1 MVKRVYEQAQAIAR
15 RIQMERLI
23 IDIALIIV
31 ALGLGYWIGF
41 KACFEFLML
50 EVEEREKA
58 GGANEEE

>member
-1 MVKRVYEQAQAIAR
+1 
-15 RIQMERLI
+15 MERLI

-31 ALGLGYWIGF
+31 ALILGYWIGF